1 MKKTTLSFFA
11 VFIISIM
18 NIYSGN
24 YTPKAGDYVFTGATN
39 NTWTTY
45 TNWSVSD
52 GAGGYTGTLSSLGI
66 ANTSTGFCYIPV
78 GMSVTTTGAS
88 KGLWIDGTLTTGTS
102 TSSVDGDLTVAGT
115 LNLNNTL
122 VNCTNCTVTPT
133 GTIAY
138 LEPSETTT
146 SPCKIVLG
154 YVAANYQKGNDLS
167 YSIPTATL
175 QNNGILKNVMIEIFS
190 NCQKLTIQGN
200 PVETPIL
207 SGIRMGSTSANVPF
221 EIVVDQDIKIQKYS
235 TKALSG
241 ANYYGGLITLATN
254 SPYDF
259 SASDPTK
266 VSGDKVFTLKNGRK
280 ITFMDEYSG
289 LGYRRDASPL
299 RIYTTSANPPIA
311 NLEKWTYNINGTID
325 AKLGFVNLCSTIGDI
340 DLSNKFTL
348 NNNGTIICGK
358 WVREHSGQ
366 ASGNYVVVNNLG
378 TIKYSEA
385 ESYYTSNTCAIG
397 GARIG
402 SYTYGISSSEVTNSL
417 ISPYIATAV
426 NKTQPATYNFS
437 SGNKLVTISGLNN
450 NDVVSVYSI
459 TGALFARKTADN
471 TQLEFSLNSGLYIVS
486 IKSQNETMSQKVVV
500 K

>member
-24 YTPKAGDYVFTGATN
+24 YTPKAGDYVFTGATS

-52 GAGGYTGTLSSLGI
+52 GAGGYTGTLTALGI
-66 ANTSTGFCYIPV
+66 ANTSAGFCYIPE
-78 GMSVTTTGAS
+78 GKSVTGTGGN

-102 TSSVDGDLTVAGT
+102 SFSPDGNLTVAGT
-115 LNLNNTL
+115 LNMNNTL
-122 VNCTNCTVTPT
+122 INCTNCTITST
-133 GTIAY
+133 GIIKY
-138 LEPSETTT
+138 LDPSETTT
-146 SPCKIVLG
+146 SPSKIVVG
-154 YVAANYQKGNDLS
+154 YVAANNQKGNDLN
-167 YSIPTATL
+167 YSIPNATL
-175 QNNGILKNVMIEIFS
+175 QNDGILKNVMIEIFP

-207 SGIRMGSTSANVPF
+207 SGIKMGSTSTNVPQ
-221 EIVVDQDIKIQKYS
+221 EIVLDQDVKIQKYS
-235 TKALSG
+235 TKSLSG
-241 ANYYGGLITLATN
+241 SSYYGGLIILATN

-266 VSGDKVFTLKNGRK
+266 VSGDKVFTLNAGKK

-299 RIYTTSANPPIA
+299 KTYSTSGTIA
-311 NLEKWTYNINGTID
+311 NLEKWTFNIDGTID
-325 AKLGFVNLCSTIGDI
+325 ASLGFVNLCSTIGDT

-378 TIKYSEA
+378 SIKYSEV
-385 ESYYTSNTCAIG
+385 ESYYTTNMCAIG
-397 GARIG
+397 GAKVG
-402 SYTYGISSSEVTNSL
+402 SYAYGTSSSEVTNSL
-417 ISPYIATAV
+417 ITPYVATAV
-426 NKTQPATYNFS
+426 RTAVNNKQYSYSVKNRVITLQH
-437 SGNKLVTISGLNN
+437 LVA
-450 NDVVSVYSI
+450 NDVVKVYNVNGQMLYSTRSMANSI
-459 TGALFARKTADN
+459 DILMKNAGVYFVQIT
-471 TQLEFSLNSGLYIVS
+471 SGHKRENL
-486 IKSQNETMSQKVVV
+486 KVTVM
-500 K
+500 